1 MDKKDKL
8 KCYTLKA
15 NDGHKY
21 VTCDDKSVEP
31 KKKKVRLV
39 LKKPKEAATDAVNAI
54 KEVRNISGSV
64 KLKKQFIERLKA
76 EVEKSKYKKV
86 LKATKDFEE
95 KSKSK
100 SIDEIIELY
109 SRIGNYGVLQDKPV
123 NTFVQDAIEKD
134 YKKFNVSNPEIDGQ
148 RVEVIYVKTTGYLAI
163 YAVIKFPVAGK
174 GGSIGYYALSSP
186 RNKLKMTRKPISKLK
201 LTKGF
206 EKVKDELMEL
216 YGGETEFPEN
226 EIPIVT
232 NRK

>member
-1 MDKKDKL
+1 MDKL
-8 KCYTLKA
+8 KCYTLTA

-21 VTCDDKSVEP
+21 VTCDDKSVKP
-31 KKKKVRLV
+31 KKKKIRLV

-76 EVEKSKYKKV
+76 EVEKSKNEKV
-86 LKATKDFEE
+86 LKAT
-95 KSKSK
+95 SKSK
-100 SIDEIIELY
+100 SIDEILYLY
-109 SRIGNYGVLQDKPV
+109 SRIGNYGVLEDKPV

-148 RVEVIYVKTTGYLAI
+148 RVEVIYVKTTGYLAV

-174 GGSIGYYALSSP
+174 GGSISYYTLSSP
-186 RNKLKMTRKPISKLK
+186 RNKLKMTRKPISKVK

>member
-1 MDKKDKL
+1 MDKL
-8 KCYTLKA
+8 KCYTLTA

-21 VTCDDKSVEP
+21 VTCDDKSVKP
-31 KKKKVRLV
+31 KKKKIRLV

-76 EVEKSKYKKV
+76 EVEKSKNEKV
-86 LKATKDFEE
+86 LKAT
-95 KSKSK
+95 SKSK
-100 SIDEIIELY
+100 SIDEILYLY

-148 RVEVIYVKTTGYLAI
+148 RVEVIYVKTTGYLAV

-174 GGSIGYYALSSP
+174 GGSISYYTLSSP
-186 RNKLKMTRKPISKLK
+186 RNKLKMTRKPISKVK

>member
-100 SIDEIIELY
+100 RVDEIIELY

>member
-1 MDKKDKL
+1 MDKL
-8 KCYTLKA
+8 KCYTLTA

-21 VTCDDKSVEP
+21 VTCDDKSVKP
-31 KKKKVRLV
+31 KKKKIRLV

-76 EVEKSKYKKV
+76 EVEKSKNEKV

-100 SIDEIIELY
+100 RVDEIIELY

-148 RVEVIYVKTTGYLAI
+148 RVEVIYVKTTGYLAV

-174 GGSIGYYALSSP
+174 GGSISYYTLSSP
-186 RNKLKMTRKPISKLK
+186 RNKLKMTRKPISKVK

>member
-8 KCYTLKA
+8 KCYTLTA

-21 VTCDDKSVEP
+21 VTCDDKSVKP
-31 KKKKVRLV
+31 KKKKIRLV

-76 EVEKSKYKKV
+76 EVEKSKNEKV

-148 RVEVIYVKTTGYLAI
+148 RVEVIYVKTTGYLAV

-186 RNKLKMTRKPISKLK
+186 RNKLKMPRKPISKLK